1 MGFHD
6 ALYKLNINFATDAC
20 VEFADYSMEL
30 VAYHAILASTDLA
43 RERGAYESFK
53 GSKWD
58 RGILPVD
65 TIALL
70 EQERGLATGTDRRER
85 LDWSVVRDAI
95 RRFGM
100 RNSNTMAVAPTATIS
115 NIAGTVPGIEPIYK
129 NIYVKSNISGDFI
142 IVNQYLVEDL
152 KALGLWNQAMLDEI
166 KLNDGSIQK
175 VASIPAHLK
184 AKYLETFEIDM
195 RWLVRA
201 AAARGKWI
209 DQSQSLN
216 IFFSG
221 TSGKELSDLYLYAW
235 EAGLKTTYYLRS
247 LGASQVEKST
257 IDAKGTQ
264 TRVQNDGPEKMSDM
278 QNAASALAASM
289 SPIEVAPLQQAIL
302 SPIATPSPF
311 TKAMVEEATE
321 AKAVAVKK
329 PIKLH
334 VAEEAICES
343 CQ

>member
-1 MGFHD
+1 
-6 ALYKLNINFATDAC
+6 L
-20 VEFADYSMEL
+20 
-30 VAYHAILASTDLA
+30 
-43 RERGAYESFK
+43 
-53 GSKWD
+53 
-58 RGILPVD
+58 LPID

-70 EQERGLATGTDRRER
+70 EADRGLPTGTDRHER

-95 RRFGM
+95 RTYGM
-100 RNSNTMAVAPTATIS
+100 RNSNTMAIAPTATIS

-142 IVNQYLVEDL
+142 VVNQYLVEDL
-152 KALGLWNQAMLDEI
+152 KALGLWNLDMLDEI
-166 KLNDGSIQK
+166 KLNDGSIQSI
-175 VASIPAHLK
+175 ASIPAHLK
-184 AKYLETFEIDM
+184 EKYRETFEIDM

-216 IFFSG
+216 IFFAG
-221 TSGKELSDLYLYAW
+221 TSGKELSDLYVYAW

-264 TRVQNDGPEKMSDM
+264 TRAKNDGPTRMEDTQAAAAAAALVSPVVATMSAVTVE
-278 QNAASALAASM
+278 AAAIP
-289 SPIEVAPLQQAIL
+289 SPM
-302 SPIATPSPF
+302 ATPSPF
-311 TKAMVEEATE
+311 TKEVVKHQEA
-321 AKAVAVKK
+321 AVAVEK
-329 PIKLH
+329 PKRAVKLH
-334 VAEEAICES
+334 VAEEAICEA

>member
-1 MGFHD
+1 
-6 ALYKLNINFATDAC
+6 
-20 VEFADYSMEL
+20 
-30 VAYHAILASTDLA
+30 
-43 RERGAYESFK
+43 
-53 GSKWD
+53 
-58 RGILPVD
+58 
-65 TIALL
+65 
-70 EQERGLATGTDRRER
+70 
-85 LDWSVVRDAI
+85 
-95 RRFGM
+95 M

-166 KLNDGSIQK
+166 KLNDGSIQS

-264 TRVQNDGPEKMSDM
+264 TRAQNDGPAKMSDM
-278 QNAASALAASM
+278 QDAHAASLVPSPM
-289 SPIEVAPLQQAIL
+289 SSVEVAPMQQAIL

-311 TKAMVEEATE
+311 TKEMVAETTE
-321 AKAVAVKK
+321 VKVAAPKK
-329 PIKLH
+329 QVKLH
-334 VAEEAICES
+334 IAEEAICES